1 MKMPRSGS
9 SGASDGWSI
18 YPTSRSR
25 SGSKSCPVE
34 LSGGAAQRLR
44 GDTLALL
51 QHDQDAGR
59 YVLIAARSLFRE
71 EDSVTA
77 EGAHTRQVLR
87 MRGLLEA
94 VQQTAYILVDCS
106 DA

>member
-1 MKMPRSGS
+1 M
-9 SGASDGWSI
+9 
-18 YPTSRSR
+18 
-25 SGSKSCPVE
+25 
-34 LSGGAAQRLR
+34 
-44 GDTLALL
+44 
-51 QHDQDAGR
+51 
-59 YVLIAARSLFRE
+59 LIAARSLFRE